1 MSTDENNLK
10 AAAADIMD
18 RFDFDRVRR
27 TMVALNWTWWDSPDA
42 PSLNRLRGTADGLLE
57 GVIHHWLR
65 TGEDMS
71 HATGGFE
78 ARIRNIRNQ
87 SPELELLFI
96 VEHRRSQ

>member
-27 TMVALNWTWWDSPDA
+27 VMEALNWTWWDSPEV
-42 PSLNRLRGTADGLLE
+42 PSLNRLRGTADELLE

-65 TGEDMS
+65 TGEDRS

-78 ARIRNIRNQ
+78 ARIRNIRDQ
-87 SPELELLFI
+87 SPELVLLFI
-96 VEHRRSQ
+96 VGSCRGQ